1 MIAAALGTG
10 FFLIVVGYFV
20 MEICFPKTY
29 HSLGFWMTCSFG
41 IVPAAGLAILLVIS
55 FPALIFL
62 LLIVAFAG
70 KS

>member
-1 MIAAALGTG
+1 MIVDVLGMCL
-10 FFLIVVGYFV
+10 FLVIIGYFV

-29 HSLGFWMTCSFG
+29 HSLGFWMVCSFG
-41 IVPAAGLAILLVIS
+41 VIPAAGLVVLLVVS

-62 LLIVAFAG
+62 LLILAFAG